1 MSNKCQPH
9 VLLSQP
15 SPPERP
21 DANISTLDKAGAYAS
36 QNNAKSD
43 FETGTPQNHHDNT
56 PLSEA
61 EAYNRAL
68 YHSGALG
75 QLLLIILI
83 AFLSLLMFAFALEG
97 ITSQFN
103 MIAASSFD
111 MHSEIGAINTASEL
125 INGISKPL
133 MGKLADLTS
142 RPIAY
147 IITLVFYGVGY
158 TVAASCTNIA
168 SYVVGVALTSVG
180 KAGLHLLCLIIIG
193 DLTTLQWRGLWDS
206 LAVSPYLITVFING
220 FISNGFVPDKWR
232 WGLGMF
238 AIMMPALLAP
248 TVLILF
254 DVQHRGRIMEKS
266 ARSDVASKARMSVS
280 SYVYKI
286 GQGLIAIDLPG
297 LILMGFSFSLIL
309 LPLSLAENA
318 EGGWNNPSMIAIE
331 VVGWAILAIFILFE
345 IFIAPKPI
353 MAKRIIKN
361 KVFLLALSA
370 NLFDQMTTAIGSN
383 YFPSYIYII
392 KDWSNY
398 SWTVFT
404 SVRTLSLCTFS
415 ILYGMVQARF
425 HRYKSLMVI
434 GSIIKVVG
442 YSACLTSENRSST
455 STATLAIAQ
464 ILMGISA
471 FTDVGS
477 RVGAQA
483 SVPHE
488 DMASVLASYFLW
500 SYIGRAA
507 GNSIASAVWTS
518 KMLKYMREECP
529 PGTSEKVLRDIYG
542 SIKVLRTDYSPGS
555 PIREGAIRAYRR
567 TNGIIF
573 IIATCISVMPVLC
586 SLFMPGKQ
594 SLPS

>member
-1 MSNKCQPH
+1 MFSKCRPH
-9 VLLSQP
+9 VSSLQP
-15 SPPERP
+15 SPRETSDPNGSP
-21 DANISTLDKAGAYAS
+21 VDNI
-36 QNNAKSD
+36 
-43 FETGTPQNHHDNT
+43 H
-56 PLSEA
+56 LSEA
-61 EAYNRAL
+61 EAYNRAF

-75 QLLLIILI
+75 QLLLILLI
-83 AFLSLLMFAFALEG
+83 AFLSLLMFAFSLEG

-103 MIAASSFD
+103 MIAASSFG
-111 MHSEIGAINTASEL
+111 MHSEIGAINTASEI
-125 INGISKPL
+125 INGISKPF
-133 MGKLADLTS
+133 MGKIADLTS
-142 RPIAY
+142 RPVAY

-158 TVAASCTNIA
+158 AVAASCTNMA

-206 LAVSPYLITVFING
+206 LAVSPDLITVFING
-220 FISNGFVPDKWR
+220 FISNGFIPDKWR

-254 DVQHRGRIMEKS
+254 GVQHRGRAMEKS
-266 ARSDVASKARMSVS
+266 ATGGAAGKTETSLSSSVHK
-280 SYVYKI
+280 VW
-286 GQGLIAIDLPG
+286 QGLIAIDLPG
-297 LILMGFSFSLIL
+297 LILMGFAFSLIL

-318 EGGWNNPSMIAIE
+318 KGGWNNPSMIAME
-331 VVGWAILAIFILFE
+331 VVGWVILGIFIVFE
-345 IFIAPKPI
+345 IFLAPNPI
-353 MAKRIIKN
+353 MAKHIIKN
-361 KVFLLALSA
+361 KVFLLALGA

-404 SVRTLSLCTFS
+404 SVRSLSLVTFS
-415 ILYGMVQARF
+415 ILYGLVQAKS
-425 HRYKSLMVI
+425 HRYKKLMVV
-434 GSIIKVVG
+434 GSIIKVIG
-442 YSACLTSENRSST
+442 YSAFLTTHNRSST
-455 STATLAIAQ
+455 STGTLAVAQ
-464 ILMGISA
+464 ILTGISA

-477 RVGAQA
+477 RVAAQA

-507 GNSIASAVWTS
+507 GNSIASSVWTS
-518 KMLKYMREECP
+518 KMLQYMREECP
-529 PGTSEKVLRDIYG
+529 PDTPEKTLRDIYG
-542 SIKVLRTDYSPGS
+542 SIKVLRTDYSPQS

-573 IIATCISVMPVLC
+573 IIAACVAVVPVIC
-586 SLFMPGKQ
+586 SLFMPGE
-594 SLPS
+594 

>member
-1 MSNKCQPH
+1 MFSKCRPH
-9 VLLSQP
+9 VSSLQP
-15 SPPERP
+15 SPPETSDP
-21 DANISTLDKAGAYAS
+21 NGSPVDNI
-36 QNNAKSD
+36 
-43 FETGTPQNHHDNT
+43 H
-56 PLSEA
+56 LSEA
-61 EAYNRAL
+61 EAYNRAF
-68 YHSGALG
+68 YHSGPLG
-75 QLLLIILI
+75 QLLLIMLI
-83 AFLSLLMFAFALEG
+83 AFLSLLMFAFSLEG

-103 MIAASSFD
+103 MIAASSFG
-111 MHSEIGAINTASEL
+111 MHSEIGAINTASEI
-125 INGISKPL
+125 INGISKPF
-133 MGKLADLTS
+133 MGKIADLTS
-142 RPIAY
+142 RPVAY

-158 TVAASCTNIA
+158 AVAASCTNMA

-206 LAVSPYLITVFING
+206 LAVSPDLITVFING
-220 FISNGFVPDKWR
+220 FISNGFIPDKWR

-254 DVQHRGRIMEKS
+254 SVQHRGRAMEKS
-266 ARSDVASKARMSVS
+266 AAGGAAGKTKTSLS
-280 SYVYKI
+280 SSIHKVW
-286 GQGLIAIDLPG
+286 QGLIAIDLPG
-297 LILMGFSFSLIL
+297 LILMGFAFSLIL

-318 EGGWNNPSMIAIE
+318 KGGWNNPSMIAME
-331 VVGWAILAIFILFE
+331 VVGWVILGIFIVFE
-345 IFIAPKPI
+345 IFLAPNPI
-353 MAKRIIKN
+353 MAKHIIKN
-361 KVFLLALSA
+361 KVFLLALGA

-404 SVRTLSLCTFS
+404 SVRSLSLVTFS
-415 ILYGMVQARF
+415 ILYGLVQAKS
-425 HRYKSLMVI
+425 HRYKKLMVV
-434 GSIIKVVG
+434 GSIIKVIG
-442 YSACLTSENRSST
+442 YSAFLTTHNRSST
-455 STATLAIAQ
+455 STGTLAIAQ
-464 ILMGISA
+464 ILTGISA

-477 RVGAQA
+477 RVAAQA

-507 GNSIASAVWTS
+507 GNSIASSVWTS
-518 KMLKYMREECP
+518 KMLQYMREECP
-529 PGTSEKVLRDIYG
+529 PGTSEKTLRDIYD
-542 SIKVLRTDYSPGS
+542 SIKVLRTDYPPQS

-573 IIATCISVMPVLC
+573 IIAACVSVVPVFC
-586 SLFMPGKQ
+586 SLFMPGE
-594 SLPS
+594 

>member
-1 MSNKCQPH
+1 M
-9 VLLSQP
+9 
-15 SPPERP
+15 
-21 DANISTLDKAGAYAS
+21 
-36 QNNAKSD
+36 
-43 FETGTPQNHHDNT
+43 
-56 PLSEA
+56 
-61 EAYNRAL
+61 
-68 YHSGALG
+68 
-75 QLLLIILI
+75 LI
-83 AFLSLLMFAFALEG
+83 AFLSLLMFAFSLEG

-103 MIAASSFD
+103 MIAASSFG
-111 MHSEIGAINTASEL
+111 MHSEIGAINTASEI
-125 INGISKPL
+125 INGISKPF
-133 MGKLADLTS
+133 MGKIADLTS
-142 RPIAY
+142 RPVAY

-158 TVAASCTNIA
+158 AVAASCTNMA

-206 LAVSPYLITVFING
+206 LAVSPDLITVFING
-220 FISNGFVPDKWR
+220 FISNGFIPDKWR

-254 DVQHRGRIMEKS
+254 GVQHRGRAMEKS
-266 ARSDVASKARMSVS
+266 ATGGAAGKTKTSLS
-280 SYVYKI
+280 SSIHKVW
-286 GQGLIAIDLPG
+286 QGLIAIDLPG
-297 LILMGFSFSLIL
+297 LILMGFAFSLIL

-318 EGGWNNPSMIAIE
+318 KGGWNNPSMIAME
-331 VVGWAILAIFILFE
+331 VVGWVILGIFIVFE
-345 IFIAPKPI
+345 IFLAPNPI
-353 MAKRIIKN
+353 MAKHIIKN
-361 KVFLLALSA
+361 KVFLLALGA

-404 SVRTLSLCTFS
+404 SVRSLSLVTFS
-415 ILYGMVQARF
+415 ILYGLVQAKF
-425 HRYKSLMVI
+425 HRYKKLMVV
-434 GSIIKVVG
+434 GSIIKVIG
-442 YSACLTSENRSST
+442 YSAFLTTHNRSST
-455 STATLAIAQ
+455 STGTLAIAQ
-464 ILMGISA
+464 ILTGISA

-477 RVGAQA
+477 RVAAQA

-507 GNSIASAVWTS
+507 GNSIASSVWTS
-518 KMLKYMREECP
+518 KMLQYMREECP
-529 PGTSEKVLRDIYG
+529 PDIPEKTLRDIYG
-542 SIKVLRTDYSPGS
+542 SIKVLRTDYSPQS

-573 IIATCISVMPVLC
+573 IIAACVAVVPVIC
-586 SLFMPGKQ
+586 SLFMPGE
-594 SLPS
+594 

>member
-9 VLLSQP
+9 VSTPQP
-15 SPPERP
+15 SPPERS
-21 DANISTLDKAGAYAS
+21 DADDNPVDNIR
-36 QNNAKSD
+36 
-43 FETGTPQNHHDNT
+43 
-56 PLSEA
+56 LSEA
-61 EAYNRAL
+61 EAYNRAF
-68 YHSGALG
+68 YHSGPLG
-75 QLLLIILI
+75 QFLLIMLV

-103 MIAASSFD
+103 MIAASSFG
-111 MHSEIGAINTASEL
+111 MHSEIGAISTASEL

-133 MGKLADLTS
+133 MGKIADLTS
-142 RPIAY
+142 RPVAY
-147 IITLVFYGVGY
+147 IITLAFYGVGY
-158 TVAASCTNIA
+158 AVAASCTNMA

-220 FISNGFVPDKWR
+220 FISNGFIPDKWR

-254 DVQHRGRIMEKS
+254 GVQHRGRVMEKS
-266 ARSDVASKARMSVS
+266 VTNGVARKGTNLS
-280 SYVYKI
+280 SYAHKV

-297 LILMGFSFSLIL
+297 LILMGFAFSLIL

-318 EGGWNNPSMIAIE
+318 KGGWNNPSMIAMEI
-331 VVGWAILAIFILFE
+331 VGWVILGIFIVFE
-345 IFIAPKPI
+345 IFLAPNPI
-353 MAKRIIKN
+353 MAKHIIKN
-361 KVFLLALSA
+361 RVFLLALGA

-415 ILYGMVQARF
+415 ILYGLAQAKF
-425 HRYKSLMVI
+425 HRYKRLMVV
-434 GSIIKVVG
+434 GSIIKVIG
-442 YSACLTSENRSST
+442 YSACLTTHNRSTT
-455 STATLAIAQ
+455 STGTLAIAQ

-507 GNSIASAVWTS
+507 GNSIASSVWTS
-518 KMLKYMREECP
+518 KMLQYMREECP
-529 PGTSEKVLRDIYG
+529 PGTSEKTLRDIYD
-542 SIKVLRTDYSPGS
+542 SIKVLRTDYPPQS

-573 IIATCISVMPVLC
+573 IIAACVSVVPVFC
-586 SLFMPGKQ
+586 SLFMPGE
-594 SLPS
+594 

>member
-1 MSNKCQPH
+1 MFSKCQPH
-9 VLLSQP
+9 VSSLQP
-15 SPPERP
+15 SPRETSDPNGSP
-21 DANISTLDKAGAYAS
+21 VDNI
-36 QNNAKSD
+36 
-43 FETGTPQNHHDNT
+43 H
-56 PLSEA
+56 LSEA
-61 EAYNRAL
+61 EAYNRAF

-75 QLLLIILI
+75 QLLLILLI
-83 AFLSLLMFAFALEG
+83 AFLSLLMFAFSLEG

-103 MIAASSFD
+103 MIAASSFG
-111 MHSEIGAINTASEL
+111 MHSEIGAINTASEI
-125 INGISKPL
+125 INGISKPF
-133 MGKLADLTS
+133 MGKIADLTS
-142 RPIAY
+142 RSVAY

-158 TVAASCTNIA
+158 AVAASCTNMA

-206 LAVSPYLITVFING
+206 LAISPDLITVFING
-220 FISNGFVPDKWR
+220 FISNGFIPDKWR

-254 DVQHRGRIMEKS
+254 SVQHRGRAMEKS
-266 ARSDVASKARMSVS
+266 AAGGAAGKTKTSLS
-280 SYVYKI
+280 SSIHKVW
-286 GQGLIAIDLPG
+286 QGLIAIDLPG
-297 LILMGFSFSLIL
+297 LILMGFAFSLIL

-318 EGGWNNPSMIAIE
+318 KGGWNNPSMIAME
-331 VVGWAILAIFILFE
+331 VVGWVILGIFIVFE
-345 IFIAPKPI
+345 IFLAPNPI
-353 MAKRIIKN
+353 MAKHIIKN

-404 SVRTLSLCTFS
+404 SVRSLSLVTFS
-415 ILYGMVQARF
+415 ILYGLVQAKF
-425 HRYKSLMVI
+425 HRYKKLMVV
-434 GSIIKVVG
+434 GSIIKVIG
-442 YSACLTSENRSST
+442 YSAFLTTHNRSST
-455 STATLAIAQ
+455 STGTLAIAQ
-464 ILMGISA
+464 ILTGISA

-477 RVGAQA
+477 RVAAQA

-507 GNSIASAVWTS
+507 GNSIASSVWTS
-518 KMLKYMREECP
+518 KMLQYMREECP
-529 PGTSEKVLRDIYG
+529 PDTPEKTLRDIYG
-542 SIKVLRTDYSPGS
+542 SIKVLRTDYSPQS

-573 IIATCISVMPVLC
+573 IIAACVAVVPVIC
-586 SLFMPGKQ
+586 SLFMPGE
-594 SLPS
+594 

>member
-1 MSNKCQPH
+1 MFSKCRPH
-9 VLLSQP
+9 VSSLQP
-15 SPPERP
+15 SPRETSDPNGSP
-21 DANISTLDKAGAYAS
+21 VDNI
-36 QNNAKSD
+36 
-43 FETGTPQNHHDNT
+43 H
-56 PLSEA
+56 LSEA
-61 EAYNRAL
+61 EAYNRAF

-75 QLLLIILI
+75 QLLLILLI
-83 AFLSLLMFAFALEG
+83 AFLSLLMFAFSLEG

-103 MIAASSFD
+103 MIAASSFG
-111 MHSEIGAINTASEL
+111 MHSEIGAINTASEI
-125 INGISKPL
+125 INGISKPF
-133 MGKLADLTS
+133 MGKIADLTS
-142 RPIAY
+142 RSVAY

-158 TVAASCTNIA
+158 AVAASCTNMA

-206 LAVSPYLITVFING
+206 LAVSPDLITVFING
-220 FISNGFVPDKWR
+220 FISNGFIPDKWR

-254 DVQHRGRIMEKS
+254 GVQHRGRAMEKS
-266 ARSDVASKARMSVS
+266 ATGGAAGKTETSLSSSVHK
-280 SYVYKI
+280 VW
-286 GQGLIAIDLPG
+286 QGLIAIDLPG
-297 LILMGFSFSLIL
+297 LILMGFAFSLIL

-318 EGGWNNPSMIAIE
+318 KGGWNNPSMIAME
-331 VVGWAILAIFILFE
+331 VVGWVILGIFIVFE
-345 IFIAPKPI
+345 IFLAPNPI
-353 MAKRIIKN
+353 MAKHIIKN

-404 SVRTLSLCTFS
+404 SVRSLSLVTFS
-415 ILYGMVQARF
+415 ILYGLVQAKF
-425 HRYKSLMVI
+425 HRYKKLMVV
-434 GSIIKVVG
+434 GSIIKVIG
-442 YSACLTSENRSST
+442 YSAFLTTHNRSST
-455 STATLAIAQ
+455 STGTLAIAQ
-464 ILMGISA
+464 ILTGISA

-477 RVGAQA
+477 RVAAQA

-507 GNSIASAVWTS
+507 GNSIASSVWTS
-518 KMLKYMREECP
+518 KMLQYMREECP
-529 PGTSEKVLRDIYG
+529 PDTPEKTLRDIYG
-542 SIKVLRTDYSPGS
+542 SIKVLRTDYSPQS

-573 IIATCISVMPVLC
+573 IIAACVAVVPVIC
-586 SLFMPGKQ
+586 SLFMPGE
-594 SLPS
+594 

>member
-1 MSNKCQPH
+1 MFSKCRPH
-9 VLLSQP
+9 VSSLQP
-15 SPPERP
+15 SPPETSDP
-21 DANISTLDKAGAYAS
+21 NGSPVDNI
-36 QNNAKSD
+36 
-43 FETGTPQNHHDNT
+43 H
-56 PLSEA
+56 LSEA
-61 EAYNRAL
+61 EAYNRAF
-68 YHSGALG
+68 YHSGPLG
-75 QLLLIILI
+75 QLLLIMLI
-83 AFLSLLMFAFALEG
+83 AFLSLLMFAFSLEG

-103 MIAASSFD
+103 MIAASSFG
-111 MHSEIGAINTASEL
+111 MHSEIGAINTASEI
-125 INGISKPL
+125 INGISKPF
-133 MGKLADLTS
+133 MGKIADLTS
-142 RPIAY
+142 RPVAY
-147 IITLVFYGVGY
+147 IITLAFYGVGY
-158 TVAASCTNIA
+158 AVAASCTNMA

-220 FISNGFVPDKWR
+220 FISNGFIPDKWR

-254 DVQHRGRIMEKS
+254 GVQHRGRVMEKIVTNGV
-266 ARSDVASKARMSVS
+266 ARKGTNLS
-280 SYVYKI
+280 SYAHKV

-297 LILMGFSFSLIL
+297 LILMGFAFSLIL

-318 EGGWNNPSMIAIE
+318 KGGWNNPSMIAMEI
-331 VVGWAILAIFILFE
+331 VGWVILGIFIVFE
-345 IFIAPKPI
+345 IFLVPNPI
-353 MAKRIIKN
+353 MAKHIIKN
-361 KVFLLALSA
+361 RVFLLALGA

-415 ILYGMVQARF
+415 ILYGLAQAKF
-425 HRYKSLMVI
+425 HRYKRLMVV
-434 GSIIKVVG
+434 GSIIKVIG
-442 YSACLTSENRSST
+442 YSACLTTHNRSTT
-455 STATLAIAQ
+455 STGTLAIAQ

-507 GNSIASAVWTS
+507 GNSIASSVWTS
-518 KMLKYMREECP
+518 KMLQYMREECP
-529 PGTSEKVLRDIYG
+529 PDTPEKTLRDIYG
-542 SIKVLRTDYSPGS
+542 SIKVLRTDYSPQS

-573 IIATCISVMPVLC
+573 IIAACVAVVPVIC
-586 SLFMPGKQ
+586 SLFMPGE
-594 SLPS
+594 

>member
-1 MSNKCQPH
+1 MFSKCQPH
-9 VLLSQP
+9 VSSLQP
-15 SPPERP
+15 SPRETSDPNGSP
-21 DANISTLDKAGAYAS
+21 VDNI
-36 QNNAKSD
+36 
-43 FETGTPQNHHDNT
+43 H
-56 PLSEA
+56 LSEA
-61 EAYNRAL
+61 EAYNRAF

-75 QLLLIILI
+75 QLLLILLI
-83 AFLSLLMFAFALEG
+83 AFLSLLMFAFSLEG

-103 MIAASSFD
+103 MIAASSFG
-111 MHSEIGAINTASEL
+111 MHSEIGAINTASEI
-125 INGISKPL
+125 INGISKPF
-133 MGKLADLTS
+133 MGKIADLTS
-142 RPIAY
+142 RSVAY

-158 TVAASCTNIA
+158 AVAASCTNMA

-206 LAVSPYLITVFING
+206 LAISPDLITVFING
-220 FISNGFVPDKWR
+220 FISNGFIPDKWR

-254 DVQHRGRIMEKS
+254 GVQHRGRAMEKS
-266 ARSDVASKARMSVS
+266 ATGGAAGKTETSLSSSVHK
-280 SYVYKI
+280 VW
-286 GQGLIAIDLPG
+286 QGLIAIDLPG
-297 LILMGFSFSLIL
+297 LILMGFAFSLIL

-318 EGGWNNPSMIAIE
+318 KGGWNNPSMIAME
-331 VVGWAILAIFILFE
+331 VVGWVILGIFIVFE
-345 IFIAPKPI
+345 IFLAPNPI
-353 MAKRIIKN
+353 MAKHIIKN
-361 KVFLLALSA
+361 KVFLLALGA

-404 SVRTLSLCTFS
+404 SVRSLSLVTFS
-415 ILYGMVQARF
+415 ILYGLVQAKF
-425 HRYKSLMVI
+425 HRYKKLMVV
-434 GSIIKVVG
+434 GSIIKVIG
-442 YSACLTSENRSST
+442 YSAFLTTHNRSST
-455 STATLAIAQ
+455 STGTLAVAQ
-464 ILMGISA
+464 ILTGISA

-477 RVGAQA
+477 RVAAQA

-507 GNSIASAVWTS
+507 GNSIASSVWTS
-518 KMLKYMREECP
+518 KMLQYMREECP
-529 PGTSEKVLRDIYG
+529 PDTPEKTLRDIYG
-542 SIKVLRTDYSPGS
+542 SIKVLRTDYSPQS

-573 IIATCISVMPVLC
+573 IIAACVAVVPVIC
-586 SLFMPGKQ
+586 SLFMPGE
-594 SLPS
+594 